1 MKLLMTSV
9 GLGLL
14 LGRFLTD
21 ALSDFALLFVASMV
35 VAATIFHHAASL
47 KEKFRAL
54 TSYCLSIMTA
64 STQMSELF
72 QFGHEGHFGPLAG
85 EVPELI
91 VGTFLVPA
99 IAIAAVYL
107 FMLLRAE

>member
-1 MKLLMTSV
+1 MKLLMASV

-14 LGRFLTD
+14 LGRYFTD
-21 ALSDFALLFVASMV
+21 ALPDFALLFVASMV
-35 VAATIFHHAASL
+35 VAATIFRHAAHL

-54 TSYCLSIMTA
+54 TAYCLSIMAA

-72 QFGHEGHFGPLAG
+72 QFGQEGHFGPLAG

-91 VGTFLVPA
+91 VGAFLVPA

-107 FMLLRAE
+107 FMLVRAE